1 MDDKYILQYGS
12 ITGLPF
18 QYARAA
24 RHVGLSSKNVIEVNR
39 DFGELNRG
47 LPFDACIAEPSDSR
61 LIRICKKA
69 RFFFGDVIPN
79 TSLVHY
85 YSDSLFRR
93 YLDCGILSG
102 LRRPMVIS
110 FAGTDVRLE
119 SVARRLNPH
128 VFIPPY
134 SAGEKKIRKK
144 LESIGKYIRYAA
156 TDFELGGYVESYF
169 DKVFYLP
176 QPVHIENFAFSP
188 PDRNTARPVVIHIPT
203 NREIKGTAFI
213 EAAVE
218 RLQSDGLDFE
228 FRLLE
233 CNLTQEQVKR
243 EIAGAD
249 IVANEIRTG
258 SFGVFALE
266 AMASGKP
273 NISYIRED
281 LAEKYPPELPNV
293 SANPDTIYQ
302 VLKDLI
308 QDADRRVEVG
318 KAGRAYVEKYHSLA
332 TVSEELKR
340 IYIECGLTVA

>member
-1 MDDKYILQYGS
+1 MDDTYILQYGS
-12 ITGLPF
+12 ISGLPF

-24 RHVGLSSKNVIEVNR
+24 RLAGLNSKNVIAVNR

-47 LPFDACIAEPSDSR
+47 LPFDASIAEPSDSR
-61 LIRICKKA
+61 LTRMYKKA

-119 SVARRLNPH
+119 SSARRLNPY
-128 VFIPPY
+128 VYIPPY
-134 SAGEKKIRKK
+134 SAGEAKIKKK
-144 LESIGKYIRYAA
+144 LELIGKYISFAA
-156 TDFELGGYVESYF
+156 TDFELGGYVEPYF
-169 DKVFYLP
+169 EKVFYLP
-176 QPVHIENFAFSP
+176 QPVNLEHFAFSP
-188 PDRNTARPVVIHIPT
+188 PDRNVRRPVVIHIPT
-203 NREIKGTAFI
+203 NREVKGTADI

-218 RLQSDGLDFE
+218 RLKADGLDFE

-243 EIAGAD
+243 KIAGAD

-273 NISYIRED
+273 NISYLRED
-281 LAEKYPPELPNV
+281 LKEKYPPELPIV

-308 QDADRRVEVG
+308 RDADRRVEVG
-318 KAGRAYVEKYHSLA
+318 KAGRAYVEKYHPLA
-332 TVSEELKR
+332 TVGEELKR
-340 IYIECGLTVA
+340 IYSECGLSVA

>member
-1 MDDKYILQYGS
+1 MNNKYILQFGS
-12 ITGLPF
+12 ITGMPF

-24 RHVGLSSKNVIEVNR
+24 RQVGLNSKNVIQVNR

-47 LPFDACIAEPSDSR
+47 LPFDESIAQPSDSR
-61 LIRICKKA
+61 LARGYKKA
-69 RFFFGDVIPN
+69 RFFFGDVVPN

-102 LRRPMVIS
+102 LKRPMVIS

-119 SVARRLNPH
+119 SIARKLNPH

-134 SAGEKKIRKK
+134 SAGEKKIKKK
-144 LESIGKYIRYAA
+144 LERIGKYIRFAA
-156 TDFELGGYVESYF
+156 TDFELAGYVEPYF
-169 DKVFYLP
+169 EKVFYLP
-176 QPVHIENFAFSP
+176 QPVDIENFTFAP
-188 PDRNTARPVVIHIPT
+188 PDKHTACPVVIHIPT
-203 NREIKGTAFI
+203 NREIKGTAYI

-218 RLQSDGLDFE
+218 RLKSDGLNFE

-258 SFGVFALE
+258 AFGVFALE

-281 LAEKYPPELPNV
+281 LVEKYPSDLPNI
-293 SANPDTIYQ
+293 SANPDTICQ
-302 VLKDLI
+302 TLKELLS
-308 QDADRRVEVG
+308 DAERRVEIG
-318 KAGRAYVEKYHSLA
+318 RAGRAYVEKYHTLE
-332 TVSEELKR
+332 TVGEELKR
-340 IYIECGLTVA
+340 IYTECGLADS